1 MFCSADNVCIFFTQ
15 SNVLHNFCQD
25 IVAIYLCENFGE
37 WVVTARKLVVCS
49 ELIRQKVTEAREVLM
64 REFEDERSHHQK
76 MMSDYTRLQ
85 QRFENLQGDLQLM
98 TSPSSNM
105 APDNSPFACQQ
116 LVPINDIADSVSEM
130 SDAGG
135 DTVSLDGTQTVST
148 QQWLLSFI
156 TQIIS

>member
-1 MFCSADNVCIFFTQ
+1 
-15 SNVLHNFCQD
+15 
-25 IVAIYLCENFGE
+25 
-37 WVVTARKLVVCS
+37 
-49 ELIRQKVTEAREVLM
+49 M